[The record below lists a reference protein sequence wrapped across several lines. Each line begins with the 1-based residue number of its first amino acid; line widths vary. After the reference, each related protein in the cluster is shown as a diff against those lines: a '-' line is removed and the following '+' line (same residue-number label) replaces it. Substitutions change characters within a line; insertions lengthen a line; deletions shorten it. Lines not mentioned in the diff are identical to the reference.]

1 MHIEELRKAI
11 LEELKQCADKDL
23 LLDVL
28 LKFYPY
34 PGSEEDQKIE
44 KAAESGA
51 SYAVN
56 INYQI
61 PEWKWEQ
68 LKEDSEKCKRGALE
82 LSDWEDV
89 EARLKAEYDL

>member
-34 PGSEEDQKIE
+34 PGSEEDQK
-44 KAAESGA
+44 
-51 SYAVN
+51 
-56 INYQI
+56 
-61 PEWKWEQ
+61 
-68 LKEDSEKCKRGALE
+68 LKK
-82 LSDWEDV
+82 
-89 EARLKAEYDL
+89 RLKAVLHMR